1 MARVDWKKVR
11 EEFENTPALL
21 KELAE
26 KYNISPGTVRSR
38 KCREKWE
45 KKAQGEPSRKAATS
59 LKKKGATQR
68 GKQQKKATQRKKK
81 DAALR
86 KTKTVK
92 DIAITKP
99 SRGPN
104 WDLIRLEY
112 IQDKSTSYRSLAEKY
127 NVSDTTLTRRA
138 GKEDWPAQRQQY
150 WADLT
155 SRAEEYLKDQG
166 ALATARQFQI
176 AAKAMELLERQL
188 FEATLAVKKN
198 TRSKI
203 ARRVD
208 SRGNV
213 IEEKSIS
220 LNTPRVINLGVVD
233 GLKVKRVTGA
243 LRDLK
248 FVMERKE
255 AEGEGPVKDLLD
267 ALADAARGGGKDTS
281 PK

>member
-1 MARVDWKKVR
+1 MDWVKIR
-11 EEFENTPALL
+11 NEFETTPATL

-26 KYNISPGTVRSR
+26 KYGIKEGTVRSR
-38 KCREKWE
+38 KCREKWKKKDPE
-45 KKAQGEPSRKAATS
+45 KPGKKATP
-59 LKKKGATQR
+59 KKSATQR
-68 GKQQKKATQRKKK
+68 KKQQKKKTQRKKK
-81 DAALR
+81 DAALL
-86 KTKTVK
+86 KAKTVK

-150 WADLT
+150 WVDLT